1 MNPAAARLSALEA
14 MADNPAVLFALGGTA
29 AACAAA
35 LLLGGRRAAATVKA
49 TQAAVA
55 SGGTFLAR
63 LTGYWPFTARPD
75 ERQMEGGHKDRKGRL
90 LHTLEQHR
98 ENPGQH
104 PYVAVSG
111 DDAIFPYG
119 QRLMID
125 EWPGLIFRVVDTGG
139 HFRGSGKLYRVFG
152 REPLDICVN
161 SSRTKII
168 PNATATIVRG
178 DHFDK
183 PDKEI
188 ALSKFEGQSV
198 LLGAGRPLFHEEQRF
213 SAVLDLLDAEVLA

>member
-1 MNPAAARLSALEA
+1 
-14 MADNPAVLFALGGTA
+14 MADNPAVLYALGGSA
-29 AACAAA
+29 AACAAV
-35 LLLGGRRAAATVKA
+35 LFLGGRRAAATAQA

-55 SGGTFLAR
+55 SGGAFQAR
-63 LTGYWPFTARPD
+63 LTGYWPFSARPD
-75 ERQMEGGHKDRKGRL
+75 ERQMEGGLKDRKGRA
-90 LHTLEQHR
+90 LHTLEQHQ

-119 QRLMID
+119 QRLMLD
-125 EWPGLIFRVVDTGG
+125 EWPGLVFRVVDTGG
-139 HFRGSGKLYRVFG
+139 HFRGSGKIYRVFG

-161 SSRTKII
+161 SSRTKIL
-168 PNATATIVRG
+168 PSATATIVRG

-183 PDKEI
+183 AGKEI
-188 ALSKFEGQSV
+188 ALNKFEGQSV
-198 LLGAGRPLFHEEQRF
+198 LLGAGRPFLHEDERF